1 MRRCGA
7 AFLDFFDFFSK
18 LLMRI
23 KHIQAIAVSL
33 PMIKPVKMSFEQI
46 LHAENILARIETSD
60 GIIGWGEAASAP
72 TMTGETPGSMVAAVG
87 YLADKLEGMAA
98 DDIAAVMHR
107 AGQYLYGNNGAK
119 AAIEMALF
127 DALGQAKGKPV
138 YELLGGARRMRI
150 PALRLIGTGS
160 TEGDIAETKKRLD
173 EGYVAI
179 KIKVGVST
187 PEADAERARAVAA
200 SVTKDDILICA
211 DANQAWTPDEAI
223 RFVRGIADTRIEFFE
238 QPVAGHDVAG
248 MARVAAAS
256 RVKIGVDEG
265 LHSLDDLR
273 RHHAMR
279 AAHGCSL
286 KTIKLGGMQIVHDA
300 AMLCEELGLKVNLA
314 CKIAEAGIAS
324 AGLLHL
330 AAAIPS
336 LDWGVSL
343 SSPYLS
349 DDLVAE
355 PIALTGGFVNVPTG
369 PGLGIRVDE
378 AKVRRYTREV

>member
-1 MRRCGA
+1 MP
-7 AFLDFFDFFSK
+7 
-18 LLMRI
+18 I
-23 KHIQAIAVSL
+23 KSIQPVAISL
-33 PMIKPVKMSFEQI
+33 PLIKPVKMSFEEI
-46 LHAENILARIETSD
+46 RNAENLLVRVETQA
-60 GIIGWGEAASAP
+60 GIVGWGEAASAP
-72 TMTGETPGSMVAAVG
+72 TMTGETLGSMVAAVR
-87 YLADKLEGMAA
+87 YLTDKLEGMPA

-127 DALGQAKGKPV
+127 DAWGKARGKPV
-138 YELLGGARRMRI
+138 YELLGGARRTRI

-160 TEGDIAETKKRLD
+160 TAGDIAETRKRLT

-179 KIKVGVST
+179 KIKVGVAS
-187 PEADAERARAVAA
+187 PEADAERACAIAA
-200 SVTKDDILICA
+200 TINDDVLICA

-223 RFVRGIADTRIEFFE
+223 RFVQGIADTRIEFFE

-265 LHSLDDLR
+265 LHSIDDLR
-273 RHHAMR
+273 RHHAMK

-286 KTIKLGGMQIVHDA
+286 KTIKLGGMRPVYDA
-300 AMLCEELGLKVNLA
+300 ALLCEQLDMRVNLA

-330 AAAIPS
+330 AAAIP
-336 LDWGVSL
+336 DVAWGVSL
-343 SSPYLS
+343 SSPYLA
-349 DDLVAE
+349 DDIVTE
-355 PIALTGGFVNVPTG
+355 PVALTQGHFSVPTG
-369 PGLGIRVDE
+369 PGLGVTIDE
-378 AKVRRYTREV
+378 AKVRRYTREA

>member
-1 MRRCGA
+1 MH
-7 AFLDFFDFFSK
+7 
-18 LLMRI
+18 I

-33 PMIKPVKMSFEQI
+33 PMIKPVKMSFEEV
-46 LHAENILARIETSD
+46 HNAENVLARIETSD

-72 TMTGETPGSMVAAVG
+72 TMTGETLGSMVAAVR
-87 YLADKLEGMAA
+87 YLADKLEGMAT
-98 DDIAAVMHR
+98 DDIAAAMHR

-160 TEGDIAETKKRLD
+160 TEGDIAETRKRLD

-200 SVTKDDILICA
+200 SVTNGSVLICA

-223 RFVRGIADTRIEFFE
+223 RFVQGIADTRIEFFE
-238 QPVAGHDVAG
+238 QPVAAHDVAG

-256 RVKIGVDEG
+256 RVKIGIDEG
-265 LHSLDDLR
+265 LHSIDDLR
-273 RHHAMR
+273 RHHALK
-279 AAHGCSL
+279 AAQGCSL
-286 KTIKLGGMQIVHDA
+286 KTIKLGGMQTAYDA
-300 AMLCEELGLKVNLA
+300 AQVCEELGMKVNLA
-314 CKIAEAGIAS
+314 CKIAEAGVAS

-330 AAAIPS
+330 AAAIPG

-343 SSPYLS
+343 SSPYLA
-349 DDLVAE
+349 DDIVAD
-355 PIALTGGFVNVPTG
+355 PVNLIDGHFSVPVG
-369 PGLGIRVDE
+369 PGLGITVDE
-378 AKVRRYTREV
+378 AKVRRYTREA

>member
-7 AFLDFFDFFSK
+7 AFFIGITT
-18 LLMRI
+18 MRI
-23 KHIQAIAVSL
+23 QRVQAIAISL
-33 PMIKPVKMSFEQI
+33 PMIKPVKMSFEEVRN
-46 LHAENILARIETSD
+46 AENVLARIETSD

-72 TMTGETPGSMVAAVG
+72 TMTGETPGSMVAAIR
-87 YLADKLEGMAA
+87 YLADKLEGLPA
-98 DDIAAVMHR
+98 DDIAAAMYR
-107 AGQYLYGNNGAK
+107 AGQYLYGNNSAK
-119 AAIEMALF
+119 AAIEMALW

-138 YELLGGARRMRI
+138 YELLGGAKRLRV

-160 TEGDIAETKKRLD
+160 TEGDIAETQKRLA

-179 KIKVGVST
+179 KIKVGVAS
-187 PEADAERARAVAA
+187 PEADAERSRAICATV
-200 SVTKDDILICA
+200 KDDKVLICT

-265 LHSLDDLR
+265 LHSMDDLQ
-273 RHHAMR
+273 HHHDR
-279 AAHGCSL
+279 KAAQGCSL
-286 KTIKLGGMQIVHDA
+286 KTIKLGGMRPVYDSA
-300 AMLCEELGLKVNLA
+300 LLCEKLGMKVNLA

-324 AGLLHL
+324 AGLMHL
-330 AAAIPS
+330 AAAIPAV
-336 LDWGVSL
+336 DWGVSL
-343 SSPYLS
+343 SSPYLA
-349 DDLVAE
+349 DDIVAE
-355 PIALTGGFVNVPTG
+355 PIALAGGWLNVPTG

-378 AKVRRYTREV
+378 AKVRRYTREI